1 MDPGFGRMTTGCDF
15 SRADANH
22 PCMLTLSETSDAR
35 DRPAMKADR
44 DEAAFLAR
52 LDRHQGIVRK
62 VALSWA
68 RTTADRRD
76 LEQEIV
82 AQLWKS
88 WPAYDGERPFATWM
102 YRVAL
107 NVAIS
112 IARSQRSQ
120 EPALAPLDDETAG
133 LPADP
138 ADAERERG
146 VAELRTFIAGLDA
159 LNRALI
165 LLWLD
170 ELSYREIA
178 DVLGISETNVA
189 TRINRAKQLLRAR
202 MNPEGE

>member
-1 MDPGFGRMTTGCDF
+1 
-15 SRADANH
+15 
-22 PCMLTLSETSDAR
+22 MLTLSETSDAR
-35 DRPAMKADR
+35 DRPAMNPER

-62 VALSWA
+62 VALAWS

-82 AQLWKS
+82 TQLWKS

-112 IARSQRSQ
+112 IARSQRADG
-120 EPALAPLDDETAG
+120 PALAPLDDAISG
-133 LPADP
+133 LSADP
-138 ADAERERG
+138 VEREHG
-146 VAELRTFIAGLDA
+146 IAELRTFIAGLDA
-159 LNRALI
+159 LDRALI

-189 TRINRAKQLLRAR
+189 TRINRAKQTLRAR

>member
-1 MDPGFGRMTTGCDF
+1 MKREPSGEADF
-15 SRADANH
+15 VASLERHAGVLRKIAFSYSRSA
-22 PCMLTLSETSDAR
+22 
-35 DRPAMKADR
+35 
-44 DEAAFLAR
+44 
-52 LDRHQGIVRK
+52 
-62 VALSWA
+62 
-68 RTTADRRD
+68 ADRRD

-82 AQLWKS
+82 AQLWRA
-88 WPAYDGERPFATWM
+88 WPGYDGSRPFATWM

-112 IARSQRSQ
+112 IARSQRWQ
-120 EPALAPLDDETAG
+120 EPALAPLDDETFG

-138 ADAERERG
+138 ADAEREHGIR
-146 VAELRTFIAGLDA
+146 ELRAFIAGLDE

-189 TRINRAKQLLRAR
+189 TRINRAKQTLRAR
-202 MNPEGE
+202 MNPAGE

>member
-1 MDPGFGRMTTGCDF
+1 
-15 SRADANH
+15 
-22 PCMLTLSETSDAR
+22 MLTATETPDAR
-35 DRPAMKADR
+35 DRPAMRPDR

-62 VALSWA
+62 VALSYA

-112 IARSQRSQ
+112 IARSQRWQ
-120 EPALAPLDDETAG
+120 EPALAPLDEEAAG

-138 ADAERERG
+138 GDAEREHG
-146 VAELRTFIAGLDA
+146 VHELRAFIAGLDE

-189 TRINRAKQLLRAR
+189 TRINRAKQTLRAR
-202 MNPEGE
+202 MSPEGE

>member
-1 MDPGFGRMTTGCDF
+1 MWTTTET
-15 SRADANH
+15 ADAR
-22 PCMLTLSETSDAR
+22 E
-35 DRPAMKADR
+35 RPAMKPER

-62 VALSWA
+62 VALSYS
-68 RTTADRRD
+68 RTPADRRD

-88 WPAYDGERPFATWM
+88 WPAYDDARPFATWM

-112 IARSQRSQ
+112 IARCQRWN
-120 EPALAPLDDETAG
+120 EPASVPLDDETGG

-138 ADAERERG
+138 GDAEREHG
-146 VAELRTFIAGLDA
+146 IAELRAFIAGLDE

-189 TRINRAKQLLRAR
+189 TRINRAKGTLRAR

>member
-1 MDPGFGRMTTGCDF
+1 
-15 SRADANH
+15 
-22 PCMLTLSETSDAR
+22 MLTLTETPDAR
-35 DRPAMKADR
+35 DRPAMKRDR

-62 VALSWA
+62 VALSYA

-88 WPAYDGERPFATWM
+88 WPAWDGERPFATWM

-112 IARSQRSQ
+112 IARSQRWQ

-138 ADAERERG
+138 GDAEREHG
-146 VAELRTFIAGLDA
+146 VAELRTFIAGLDE

-189 TRINRAKQLLRAR
+189 TRINRAKQTLRAR
-202 MNPEGE
+202 MNPAGE

>member
-1 MDPGFGRMTTGCDF
+1 
-15 SRADANH
+15 
-22 PCMLTLSETSDAR
+22 MLTTTQTPEAR
-35 DRPAMKADR
+35 ERPAMRHDER
-44 DEAAFLAR
+44 DETAFLAR

-62 VALSWA
+62 VALSYA
-68 RTTADRRD
+68 RTPADRRD

-112 IARSQRSQ
+112 IARSQRWH
-120 EPALAPLDDETAG
+120 EPGPAPLDEDAAG
-133 LPADP
+133 LAAD
-138 ADAERERG
+138 AEDAEREHG
-146 VAELRTFIAGLDA
+146 IHELRAFIAGLDE

-189 TRINRAKQLLRAR
+189 TRINRAKLTLRAR
-202 MNPEGE
+202 MNPEGA